1 MDKKTQIVLY
11 FAEKNGGTIGSDK
24 VSKLLYITNREYLFR
39 YMDIIISEVIPYVD
53 DVLIYDN
60 NIRIIDNLDEIEE
73 YDELSIAD
81 LIILDYV
88 WEKYGHQTD
97 EELKY
102 YMDNVFLETKKEN
115 LTFLDILNELFQ
127 DSDLSQSIHEGI
139 MYWKELERIFGDNY
153 NE

>member
-24 VSKLLYITNREYLFR
+24 VSKLLYIANREYLFR
-39 YMDIIISEVIPYVD
+39 YMDVIISEVIPYVD

-73 YDELSIAD
+73 YDRLSIAD
-81 LIILDYV
+81 LFILDYV

-115 LTFLDILNELFQ
+115 LTFHDILNELFQ
-127 DSDLSQSIHEGI
+127 DSDLSQSIHEEI
-139 MYWKELERIFGDNY
+139 MYWKEFLDNY